1 MTGAEI
7 ISIHTLRVEGD
18 PSPGQRCGRRRISIH
33 TLRVEGDTITGLHAV
48 LTIISI
54 HTLRVEGDRRTCPP
68 CWGQQY
74 FNPHPPRGG

>member
-33 TLRVEGDTITGLHAV
+33 TLRVEGDGLYP
-48 LTIISI
+48 ISI
-54 HTLRVEGDRRTCPP
+54 TAQV
-68 CWGQQY
+68 Y